1 MEEEVKVQESTGM
14 VINESVKAD
23 LLCSAKWAKFLSIV
37 GCVSVVLL
45 IIFGICTIAFMS
57 AMTGSNVFP
66 AMPGMGGIQAVM
78 GVYYIILAALMIYP
92 IIKGFQF
99 ANGVKKACLTGN
111 EAELARGISG
121 LKSILQFWG
130 VLTIIA
136 LVIYGLFIVGGAVVA
151 AIFVSK
157 M

>member
-1 MEEEVKVQESTGM
+1 MEEEVKIQGTTEM

-37 GCVSVVLL
+37 GCVCVVLL
-45 IIFGICTIAFMS
+45 IILGIVTLTVMS
-57 AMTGSNVFP
+57 AMTGSNAFP
-66 AMPGMGGIQAVM
+66 ALPGMGGLQAVL
-78 GVYYIILAALMIYP
+78 GIYYIILAALMIYP